1 MTDIQWPRFMVFEQE
16 KEGAPWRH
24 NGTVHAPDAE
34 MALLNARDVF
44 SRRPE
49 QAAMFVV
56 PAEAIITKTRE
67 ELADPD
73 WAAAA
78 GAGEPQTFLVF
89 AKLFEQGACEHI
101 AEVTAASTE
110 SALAA
115 AIEAHKGDPPLWWW
129 AFPQSA
135 IHISD
140 ASEAASMFGPAREK
154 SFKSS
159 NEYPVVTMMRQLR
172 GKIKREE

>member
-1 MTDIQWPRFMVFEQE
+1 MVFERE
-16 KEGAPWRH
+16 KERAPWRH

-56 PAEAIITKTRE
+56 PADAITTKTRE

-73 WAAAA
+73 WAAGAAA
-78 GAGEPQTFLVF
+78 GEQQPYLVF
-89 AKLFEQGACEHI
+89 AKLFEQGPCEHI
-101 AEVTAASTE
+101 AEITAASPVA
-110 SALAA
+110 ALAA
-115 AIEAHKGDPPLWWW
+115 AIEAHQGESTLWWW
-129 AFPQSA
+129 AFPASA
-135 IHISD
+135 VLSSQD
-140 ASEAASMFGPAREK
+140 ADSAPMFGPARDK

-159 NEYPVVTMMRQLR
+159 NEYPVVTMMRKLR
-172 GKIKREE
+172 GKGKLED